1 MAVSRG
7 SISGKGY
14 SLLLG
19 CMAFAVLLAVM
30 AVAMLGPLLVDMASA
45 LGITVPVAGQLVTTA
60 AAAWAVTALIVG
72 PFSDAFG
79 RKPVLLLGTSFLAAG
94 SLGMALASSFAVA
107 MSFSVLVGIGGG
119 MVPPTCIALI
129 GDFFPEARRPMSIAI
144 ITMQP
149 GMSSVLG
156 VPLAAVLGDFA
167 GWRMSFLA
175 LGMALLLAT
184 LILFGLVPYHRPQ
197 SVRLN
202 WGGRLRQVAMFPGT
216 WYIAGTNILARITWG
231 VVVTFFPAFL
241 IVTYGVKTVEV
252 ALPVAMVAVWA
263 TVAPLLGGKI
273 GRGAKRLSITA
284 ALLLAAIVPG
294 LGVFLLASGTWVS
307 VSLAGVFMLLIVP
320 VTTVL
325 MIVLAESGGAYRGSL
340 AGVISC
346 TNWGGTALGA
356 AVGGLLVAQVGYGA
370 LSFLLAGA
378 ILGSGLLMAFAVND
392 KAIARAKE
400 HFSTAPD
407 VDSD

>member
-1 MAVSRG
+1 
-7 SISGKGY
+7 
-14 SLLLG
+14 
-19 CMAFAVLLAVM
+19 
-30 AVAMLGPLLVDMASA
+30 
-45 LGITVPVAGQLVTTA
+45 
-60 AAAWAVTALIVG
+60 
-72 PFSDAFG
+72 
-79 RKPVLLLGTSFLAAG
+79 
-94 SLGMALASSFAVA
+94 MALASSFAVA

-175 LGMALLLAT
+175 LGMALFLAT

-202 WGGRLRQVAMFPGT
+202 WGGRLRQVATFPGT

-241 IVTYGVKTVEV
+241 IVTYGLKTVEV